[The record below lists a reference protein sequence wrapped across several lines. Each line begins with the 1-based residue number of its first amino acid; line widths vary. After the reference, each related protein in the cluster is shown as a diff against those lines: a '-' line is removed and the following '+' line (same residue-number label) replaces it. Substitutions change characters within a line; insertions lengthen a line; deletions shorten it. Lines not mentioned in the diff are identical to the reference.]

1 MQSIGIIVA
10 LPAEAKTITGYTLGF
25 EQLIRLPQGHWLA
38 VSGAGPTRADAMAR
52 KLASLGVG
60 ALISWGCA
68 AAVAD
73 NVRAGDLVLAEQLLN
88 ENADLL
94 PICPV
99 WRQSLLSTLPDHL
112 RVHGGAILE
121 ARSVVTRQAEK
132 HSLFLNTGALAV
144 DMESVAIARVACA
157 NQLKFLAVR
166 AIADPASMNFP
177 DAVSASLN
185 PRGDVRIAS
194 LLGQIAKHP
203 GQVSGLIALGRAFGS
218 AMRTLHQIRQT
229 SGTDFCLPGAPN
241 QT

>member
-10 LPAEAKTITGYTLGF
+10 LPAEAKTITGYTPGF
-25 EQLIRLPQGHWLA
+25 ERLIRLPQGHWLA

-52 KLASLGVG
+52 KLVDLGVG

-68 AAVAD
+68 AAVSD
-73 NVRAGDLVLAEQLLN
+73 NLRAGDLVLAERLIH

-99 WRQSLLSTLPDHL
+99 WRQNLLSTLPDHL
-112 RVHGGAILE
+112 RIHGGAILE
-121 ARSVVTRQAEK
+121 AKNVVTGQAEK

-166 AIADPASMNFP
+166 AIADTASMSFP

-185 PRGDVRIAS
+185 PRGDVRIGS

-203 GQVSGLIALGRAFGS
+203 GQVPGLIALGRAFGS
-218 AMRTLHQIRQT
+218 AMRTLRQIRQT
-229 SGTDFCLPGAPN
+229 GGTNFCLPGVTN
-241 QT
+241 ET